1 MEKTSKSIPVTLVTG
16 LLGSGKTTAIHHL
29 LHHKSPHET
38 WGLLINEFGEIGI
51 DAATL
56 NLDSDIIEAVSGG
69 CICCS
74 AQMGYQQ
81 ALQSL
86 LKHPLDRIL
95 IEPTGLGHP
104 AKIIDTLR
112 AFQPQ
117 IYLAGIICLITPA
130 QLTPERWQK
139 SAVMRDLV
147 HLADTLL
154 LNKID
159 TASAEELQLAKTLL
173 QTVYPPKENIL
184 LTQFGDFAEKQP
196 GLVDFKQTQAP
207 FTLLVGLNEHTE
219 QTQQTLI
226 EYPFTLPHCLKIQVQ
241 IGTTSTIGWQF
252 APQVQFNRTRFKTF
266 ITQQSNLIRGKG
278 ILRTGNEWQLFNQI
292 DEQLTLEDI
301 AWRKDSRLELI
312 YQTDITDQLQDIET
326 ELQKALL
333 IRDQ

>member
-29 LHHKSPHET
+29 LEHKPSHET

-81 ALQSL
+81 ALHSL

-117 IYLAGIICLITPA
+117 IHIAGLLCVITPA
-130 QLTPERWQK
+130 QLTP
-139 SAVMRDLV
+139 
-147 HLADTLL
+147 
-154 LNKID
+154 
-159 TASAEELQLAKTLL
+159 
-173 QTVYPPKENIL
+173 
-184 LTQFGDFAEKQP
+184 
-196 GLVDFKQTQAP
+196 
-207 FTLLVGLNEHTE
+207 
-219 QTQQTLI
+219 
-226 EYPFTLPHCLKIQVQ
+226 
-241 IGTTSTIGWQF
+241 
-252 APQVQFNRTRFKTF
+252 
-266 ITQQSNLIRGKG
+266 
-278 ILRTGNEWQLFNQI
+278 
-292 DEQLTLEDI
+292 
-301 AWRKDSRLELI
+301 
-312 YQTDITDQLQDIET
+312 
-326 ELQKALL
+326 
-333 IRDQ
+333 